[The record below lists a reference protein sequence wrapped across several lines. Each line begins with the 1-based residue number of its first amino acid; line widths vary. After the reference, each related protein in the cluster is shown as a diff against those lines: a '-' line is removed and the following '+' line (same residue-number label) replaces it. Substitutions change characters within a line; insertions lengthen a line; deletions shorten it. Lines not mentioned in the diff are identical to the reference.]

1 MFEIMNMK
9 INLSISLIVILGT
22 ISSCGNSSID
32 QEKNVRI
39 CKLENENDSLKT
51 ELKILKKIPQDC
63 RLIPLAYL
71 TDYQIKNGDSAKLY
85 INLGQIFK
93 EERPKVLIWND
104 VTQDYSDTFLFGN
117 EFSCNINFPTKNKGE
132 HRIRG
137 KVEYKCGN
145 RSNFNIFETKYFVK

>member
-104 VTQDYSDTFLFGN
+104 VTQDY
-117 EFSCNINFPTKNKGE
+117 INFPTKNKGE